1 MAEALATVVVL
12 ALVVY
17 VWMVQ
22 PLQRFRRGTG
32 RKTRLPDP
40 WVT

>member
-1 MAEALATVVVL
+1 MAEAVATITVL

-17 VWMVQ
+17 VWMIQ
-22 PLQRFRRGTG
+22 PLQRFRRRG

>member
-1 MAEALATVVVL
+1 MAEALAAVVV
-12 ALVVY
+12 AGLVVY

-22 PLQRFRRGTG
+22 PLQRFRRGG